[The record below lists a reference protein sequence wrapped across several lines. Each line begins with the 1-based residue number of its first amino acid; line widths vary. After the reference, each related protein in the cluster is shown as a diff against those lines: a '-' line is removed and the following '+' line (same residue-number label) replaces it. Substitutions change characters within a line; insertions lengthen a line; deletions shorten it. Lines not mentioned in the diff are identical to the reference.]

1 MRIALYWT
9 PKPSS
14 LLENV
19 ATAWLRG
26 GSNVLPALSKK
37 ERQQILAAPNHYGL
51 HATIIPPFRLQP
63 EYYLADVEN
72 EVTTFV
78 QEERN
83 RPFTLG
89 KLVVAEIGSFFC
101 LKPEEDSIELQ
112 RFAAR
117 TVRHFDHF
125 RKPADEIELQRR
137 RAAGLTPRQDQ
148 LLLDWGYPYV
158 LEEYRF
164 HLTLTGKINSNAH
177 REVIKEELMKRF
189 EAATREPLEFAS
201 LSLFLQHGSHPFLE
215 YKRWELGEQL
225 LNIQPAGPEPVPSL
239 K

>member
-1 MRIALYWT
+1 MRIALYWA

-14 LLENV
+14 LLEQ
-19 ATAWLRG
+19 AAKTWLQGEPSTLSGITAE
-26 GSNVLPALSKK
+26 
-37 ERQQILAAPNHYGL
+37 ERQQILVAPNHYGF
-51 HATIIPPFRLQP
+51 HATIKPPFRLQP
-63 EYYLADVEN
+63 EYSLADVEK
-72 EVTTFV
+72 EVAAFV

-101 LKPEEDSIELQ
+101 LKPEEDSIDLQ

-117 TVRHFDHF
+117 TVRHFDHL
-125 RKPADEIELQRR
+125 RKPADEVELKRR
-137 RAAGLTPRQDQ
+137 RAAGLTARQDQ
-148 LLLDWGYPYV
+148 LLLEWGYPYV

-164 HLTLTGKINSNAH
+164 HLTLTGKIDNSSH
-177 REVIKEELMKRF
+177 REVLKKELVRRF
-189 EAATREPLEFAS
+189 AEATREPIEFAS
-201 LSLFLQHGSHPFLE
+201 LCLFLQHGSYPFFE

-225 LNIQPAGPEPVPSL
+225 LPTHTSHPEEFSTQ